1 MHILVKT
8 MIKLLSFI
16 NWSMFRTVSHQFS
29 DTMMVLV
36 AASKVSKNWKSIDW
50 NVSVLV
56 SCYLGPFPTTRARP
70 TTPPVTGAL
79 NLPWTTQ
86 NLCSWLFIFPPGH
99 SGWMYTK
106 AGLPP
111 PPTLPTH
118 PQLYLLYSAFQQQI
132 ILHLRYFKV
141 EFFVQIFRIV
151 CAEIASLRLTSL
163 FETQI
168 EFWHFHR

>member
-111 PPTLPTH
+111 PTLPTH
-118 PQLYLLYSAFQQQI
+118 PQLHISSVFSISTTNYTPSEIFQSW
-132 ILHLRYFKV
+132 ILCTDFSN
-141 EFFVQIFRIV
+141 
-151 CAEIASLRLTSL
+151 SLWDS
-163 FETQI
+163 FS
-168 EFWHFHR
+168 